1 MYALYILVFGPVKEC
16 STCMSKKKTY
26 LLCIYILNVSNFYIL
41 CFLRYLIVGIGRCRK
56 KYLVLQ
62 ITEYAVYCLMY
73 AMISSTNR
81 CLHCLHIK
89 TNKSSFFVVYIT
101 VYRNIF
107 VFVKL
112 KVFCGLFLEIK
123 ASNNVAL
130 QFFYLTFSREKKSER
145 VTFLQLS

>member
-1 MYALYILVFGPVKEC
+1 MLSQILDSIFE
-16 STCMSKKKTY
+16 
-26 LLCIYILNVSNFYIL
+26 
-41 CFLRYLIVGIGRCRK
+41 GIGRCRK

-123 ASNNVAL
+123 ASNNVAV
-130 QFFYLTFSREKKSER
+130 QFFYLICFLERRNQRGLHFCSFLKVLKWIVLRTDRPMCAHQFKK
-145 VTFLQLS
+145 FKLYI

>member
-1 MYALYILVFGPVKEC
+1 MLSQILD
-16 STCMSKKKTY
+16 SMSE
-26 LLCIYILNVSNFYIL
+26 
-41 CFLRYLIVGIGRCRK
+41 GIGRCRK

-62 ITEYAVYCLMY
+62 ITENAVYCLMY

-130 QFFYLTFSREKKSER
+130 QFFYLTFSREKKSHFCS
-145 VTFLQLS
+145 FLKVLKWIVLRTDRPMCAHQFKKFKLYI

>member
-1 MYALYILVFGPVKEC
+1 MLSQILDSIFE
-16 STCMSKKKTY
+16 
-26 LLCIYILNVSNFYIL
+26 
-41 CFLRYLIVGIGRCRK
+41 GIGRCRK

-101 VYRNIF
+101 VHRNIF

-112 KVFCGLFLEIK
+112 KVFYGLFLEIK

-130 QFFYLTFSREKKSER
+130 QFFYLTFSREKKSHFCS
-145 VTFLQLS
+145 FLKVLKWIVLRTDRPMCAHQFKKFKLYI

>member
-1 MYALYILVFGPVKEC
+1 MLSQILD
-16 STCMSKKKTY
+16 S
-26 LLCIYILNVSNFYIL
+26 ILE
-41 CFLRYLIVGIGRCRK
+41 GIGRCRK
-56 KYLVLQ
+56 KYFVLQ

-145 VTFLQLS
+145 VTFLQLSQGVKMDSSKNRQTYVRSPIQKIQIVHLTMKYILDL